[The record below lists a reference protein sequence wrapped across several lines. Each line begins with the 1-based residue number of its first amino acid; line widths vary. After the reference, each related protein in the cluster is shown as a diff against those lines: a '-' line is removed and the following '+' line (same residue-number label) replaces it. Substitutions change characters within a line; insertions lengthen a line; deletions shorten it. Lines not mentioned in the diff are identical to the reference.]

1 MPVDVAARMG
11 YRLPNI
17 AGVLSS
23 TLDTGF
29 SSARGFNNDTPMRER
44 QFS

>member
-23 TLDTGF
+23 TLGYRVFIGT
-29 SSARGFNNDTPMRER
+29 RL
-44 QFS
+44 Q